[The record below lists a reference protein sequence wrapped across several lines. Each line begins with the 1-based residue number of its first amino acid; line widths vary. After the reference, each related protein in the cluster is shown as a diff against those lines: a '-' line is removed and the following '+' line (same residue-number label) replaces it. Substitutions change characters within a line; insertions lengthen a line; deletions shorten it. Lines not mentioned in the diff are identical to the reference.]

1 MDYLASMTTFSQ
13 SMYPKVQI
21 GAMHFLDIL
30 DSNQVLDGEGFSD
43 KKLRLLKLKK
53 YTY

>member
-1 MDYLASMTTFSQ
+1 MTTFSQ

-21 GAMHFLDIL
+21 GFLDL
-30 DSNQVLDGEGFSD
+30 SHVLDGEGFGD